1 MRILFLLDQ
10 LFSFASPVSAL
21 AAAATLWILL
31 LSLALE
37 RKQPTYRLIIMNL
50 FYSFVFKIKVRISEE
65 EDNPAYRFIL
75 SEITINSW
83 YNKIPGW

>member
-1 MRILFLLDQ
+1 MRIFFLLDQ

-50 FYSFVFKIKVRISEE
+50 FYSFVFKLKVRISEE
-65 EDNPAYRFIL
+65 EDYLACRFIQL
-75 SEITINSW
+75 VFCQ
-83 YNKIPGW
+83 KQL

>member
-21 AAAATLWILL
+21 AAAAATVWILL

-65 EDNPAYRFIL
+65 EDYLAYRIIQLVFCQ
-75 SEITINSW
+75 
-83 YNKIPGW
+83 K

>member
-21 AAAATLWILL
+21 AGAATLWILL

-65 EDNPAYRFIL
+65 EQDYLAYRFVQL
-75 SEITINSW
+75 AEITINPW
-83 YNKIPGW
+83 